1 MKNIESKI
9 GSKIKSSARKLLTDD
24 RGWFLKVIDG
34 NEKNNPFPC
43 EVYITSAKPGES
55 KGGHYHLRAQEWFT
69 LIKGDALLSI
79 IDIVTLEM
87 TKIKLSDATPETIYM
102 PPGIAHSFLNAGD
115 EDFILLAFTDCK
127 YQPEDTIIFNF

>member
-9 GSKIKSSARKLLTDD
+9 GSKIESSARKLLTDD

-69 LIKGDALLSI
+69 LIKGEALLSI

-102 PPGIAHSFLNAGD
+102 PPGIAHSFQNVGNI
-115 EDFILLAFTDCK
+115 DFILLAFTDLK
-127 YQPEDTIIFNF
+127 YTPTDTILYTF